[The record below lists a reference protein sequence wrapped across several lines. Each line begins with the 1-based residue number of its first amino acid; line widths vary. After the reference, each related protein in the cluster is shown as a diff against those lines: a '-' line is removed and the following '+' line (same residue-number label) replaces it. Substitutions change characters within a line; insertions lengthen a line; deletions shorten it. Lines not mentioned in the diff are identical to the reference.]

1 MAGYLEC
8 DISEHLVGVL
18 VGGCAR
24 PSLIPI
30 NQKLIV
36 VFPGKNGLASLL
48 DGCKP
53 FLLHRTYIRI
63 GPSSSQLYQRPCLDE
78 PGVAINW
85 HAGELEVFQCTLCL
99 HAVVGSGRD
108 LFFT

>member
-1 MAGYLEC
+1 MAGKLEC
-8 DISEHLVGVL
+8 DISEHFVGVH

-63 GPSSSQLYQRPCLDE
+63 GPSSSQPYQPPFLDE
-78 PGVAINW
+78 PRGDPKSTPLNSSHQIHSYA
-85 HAGELEVFQCTLCL
+85 L
-99 HAVVGSGRD
+99 
-108 LFFT
+108 LF